1 MRSIRHSPFWQKQ
14 AAKGKVN
21 TSVTRSV
28 SKRLNK
34 DDVVKA
40 LEEAGNEDS
49 VSDTF
54 SSDNEERKFKD
65 F

>member
-1 MRSIRHSPFWQKQ
+1 LRSIRHSPFWQKQ

-21 TSVTRSV
+21 TSITRSV

-34 DDVVKA
+34 EDVVKA
-40 LEEAGNEDS
+40 LEEAENEDS
-49 VSDTF
+49 VSDNDA
-54 SSDNEERKFKD
+54 SDNEERKYKD